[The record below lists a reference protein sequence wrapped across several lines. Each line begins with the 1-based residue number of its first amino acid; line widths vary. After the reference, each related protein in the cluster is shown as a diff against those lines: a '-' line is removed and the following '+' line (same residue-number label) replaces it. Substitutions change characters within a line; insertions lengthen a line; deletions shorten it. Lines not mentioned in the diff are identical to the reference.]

1 MFSIFRKGRFDS
13 YTSPPEKSAVN
24 RSTVHLPTVVCTMR
38 YAGDFKM
45 DSGIY
50 PTKLWSGSIKKVISV
65 RCYPTET

>member
-1 MFSIFRKGRFDS
+1 
-13 YTSPPEKSAVN
+13 VN